1 MQVHMHIKANYR
13 KELIM
18 SLTLKEKELVYIGA
32 SVASGC
38 KPCTTFHYE
47 KALQTGASKEEI
59 KTAISDA
66 LSVRDSAN
74 KIMENHA
81 LKLIGINTKH
91 NDGEGNSTI
100 SRISLLV
107 SIAAAFA
114 VNCTSSL
121 EQNIAAGRANGI
133 SDAEI
138 YSVLMRAGVRVKG
151 EAASHVDRIADVITN
166 GISSEEKSISIP
178 GCGCQNKPVES
189 RNMRTLNLH

>member
-1 MQVHMHIKANYR
+1 
-13 KELIM
+13 M
-18 SLTLKEKELVYIGA
+18 SLTLKEKELVYLGA

-38 KPCTTFHYE
+38 KPCTSFHYE
-47 KALQTGASKEEI
+47 KALQTGASEVEI

-66 LSVRDSAN
+66 LSVRDGAN

-91 NDGEGNSTI
+91 NDGEGNSTAG
-100 SRISLLV
+100 RISLLV

-121 EQNIAAGRANGI
+121 EKNIDAGRASGI
-133 SDAEI
+133 SDTEI

-151 EAASHVDRIADVITN
+151 EAASHVDRMADVIAK
-166 GISSEEKSISIP
+166 GISSEETSINIR
-178 GCGCQNKPVES
+178 GCGCREES
-189 RNMRTLNLH
+189 IESKNMRALHLH

>member
-1 MQVHMHIKANYR
+1 
-13 KELIM
+13 M
-18 SLTLKEKELVYIGA
+18 SLTLKEKDLVYIGA
-32 SVASGC
+32 AVASGC

-47 KALQTGASKEEI
+47 KALQTGASDEEI

-81 LKLIGINTKH
+81 LKLIGINTNR
-91 NDGEGNSTI
+91 NDGEGNSTA
-100 SRISLLV
+100 SRISVLV
-107 SIAAAFA
+107 SLAAAFA

-121 EQNIAAGRANGI
+121 EKNISASRAIGI

-151 EAASHVDRIADVITN
+151 EAASHVDRIADVIAK
-166 GISSEEKSISIP
+166 GISSDEKSISIR
-178 GCGCQNKPVES
+178 GCGCKEDSVES
-189 RNMRTLNLH
+189 RNLRTLHLH

>member
-1 MQVHMHIKANYR
+1 
-13 KELIM
+13 M

-47 KALQTGASKEEI
+47 KALQTGASDEEI

-66 LSVRDSAN
+66 LSVRDNAN

-81 LKLIGINTKH
+81 LKLIGINTKN
-91 NDGEGNSTI
+91 NDGGSNSTA
-100 SRISLLV
+100 SRISVLV

-121 EQNIAAGRANGI
+121 KQNIAAGRAIGI

-151 EAASHVDRIADVITN
+151 EAASHVDRITDVIAK
-166 GISSEEKSISIP
+166 GISSEEKSIRIH
-178 GCGCQNKPVES
+178 GCGCEDDSVES
-189 RNMRTLNLH
+189 RNMGTLRLH

>member
-1 MQVHMHIKANYR
+1 
-13 KELIM
+13 M
-18 SLTLKEKELVYIGA
+18 SLTIKEKELVYIGA

-38 KPCTTFHYE
+38 KPCTSFHYE
-47 KALQTGASKEEI
+47 KALQTGASDEEI

-81 LKLIGINTKH
+81 LKLIGININH
-91 NDGEGNSTI
+91 DDGKGNSAV
-100 SRISLLV
+100 SRISLRV

-121 EQNIAAGRANGI
+121 EQNITAGRANGI

-151 EAASHVDRIADVITN
+151 EAASHVDRIADIVSN
-166 GISSEEKSISIP
+166 GISSDEKSISNH
-178 GCGCQNKPVES
+178 GCGCEEDSVES
-189 RNMRTLNLH
+189 RNLRTLHLH